1 MSHNDQ
7 SNRMGTMPEGKLLVS
22 MSLPMMASFFI
33 QALYNIVD
41 SMFVA
46 RISENALTAVSLA
59 FPMQQIMGSITVGV
73 GVGISALVPRYRGMG
88 RRDTADRV
96 IHTGMFI
103 GLVLCSVFFLLGI
116 FAVGPFYRMQTDVE
130 EIVTGGITYLRIV
143 WMLGIGSFFGQ
154 YFERLLTSSGRAS
167 LAMTSMT
174 CGAVFNMIFDPILIF
189 GLGPFP
195 RMGIAGAAA
204 ATVAG
209 QILAACVG
217 LYLNFKKNDWADL
230 KLKSVFSPSMS
241 LAGDIVKI
249 GFPSMVTMGLASLSS
264 FLINQVL
271 LAYSTTA
278 TAVYGIWQKL
288 LQFSCMPAYGLN
300 NAMVPILSYNYGTGA
315 HERVRKILRYALI
328 SIVVYMGVLSVIF
341 EAFPQTVLRLFSA
354 SENMISIGVRALR
367 ITVSSLVFSG
377 LNVVLGSCMQ
387 ALNHSR
393 DALIL
398 NILKSFVLLAG
409 SFWILSALF
418 GELGMLWFALPLA
431 EGLSLAVALFF
442 YRRMVAGLKL

>member
-1 MSHNDQ
+1 MSQKDSGNKL
-7 SNRMGTMPEGKLLVS
+7 GTMPEGKLLAS

-88 RRDTADRV
+88 KADTADKV

-103 GLVLCSVFFLLGI
+103 GVVLCLVFFLLGI

-143 WMLGIGSFFGQ
+143 WMIGFGSFFGQ
-154 YFERLLTSSGRAS
+154 YFERLLTASGHAS
-167 LAMTSMT
+167 LSMASMAG
-174 CGAVFNMIFDPILIF
+174 GAVFNMIFDPILIF

-195 RMGIAGAAA
+195 RMGIAGAAV
-204 ATVAG
+204 ATVSG
-209 QILAACVG
+209 QILAAVIA
-217 LYLNFKKNDWADL
+217 LVLNVRKNEWARL
-230 KLKSVFSPSMS
+230 RAKSIFAPSWS
-241 LAGDIVKI
+241 LGTDIVKI

-271 LAYSTTA
+271 LGYSTTA
-278 TAVYGIWQKL
+278 TAVYGIWSKL
-288 LQFSCMPAYGLN
+288 LNFSCMPAYGLN
-300 NAMVPILSYNYGTGA
+300 NAMVPILSYNYGAGS
-315 HERVRKILRYALI
+315 HDRVRKILRYALGF
-328 SIVVYMGVLSVIF
+328 IVVYMAMLTAVF
-341 EAFPQTVLRLFSA
+341 EAVPGEVLRLFSA
-354 SENMISIGVRALR
+354 SDHMLSIGVRALR

-377 LNVVLGSCMQ
+377 LNVVLGSAMQ

-398 NILKSFVLLAG
+398 NILKSFMLLAG
-409 SFWILSALF
+409 SFWVLSMVF
-418 GELGMLWFALPLA
+418 GELDMLWFALPLA
-431 EGLSLAVALFF
+431 EGLSLLVALFF
-442 YRRMVAGLKL
+442 YRRMVAGLYI

>member
-7 SNRMGTMPEGKLLVS
+7 SNKMGTMPEGKLLVS

-88 RRDTADRV
+88 RKDTADRV

-103 GLVLCSVFFLLGI
+103 GLMLCSVFFLLGI

-195 RMGIAGAAA
+195 RMGIAGAAV

-217 LYLNFKKNDWADL
+217 LILNLKKNDWADL

-264 FLINQVL
+264 FLVNYPRLCLKLRGGGFVPLTRTQGRHL
-271 LAYSTTA
+271 P
-278 TAVYGIWQKL
+278 AVPFDRDHF
-288 LQFSCMPAYGLN
+288 FSCGIPVTL
-300 NAMVPILSYNYGTGA
+300 
-315 HERVRKILRYALI
+315 
-328 SIVVYMGVLSVIF
+328 
-341 EAFPQTVLRLFSA
+341 
-354 SENMISIGVRALR
+354 
-367 ITVSSLVFSG
+367 
-377 LNVVLGSCMQ
+377 
-387 ALNHSR
+387 
-393 DALIL
+393 
-398 NILKSFVLLAG
+398 
-409 SFWILSALF
+409 
-418 GELGMLWFALPLA
+418 
-431 EGLSLAVALFF
+431 
-442 YRRMVAGLKL
+442 